1 MYSISEIARLSG
13 ISPYTLRYY
22 EKIGVLHNPARQE
35 GRKNGVRRY
44 SDQDL
49 RFIRFIH
56 GLKQTGMKL
65 EDIASFVQEGCLIA
79 DDYPETQIDETLS
92 KRIEILDDHLEQLD
106 LQMQQLEAVRSF
118 TLEKR
123 AFYVN
128 LQSQRDQEKN

>member
-22 EKIGVLHNPARQE
+22 EKIGVLPNPERQE
-35 GRKNGVRRY
+35 GRKHGVRRY
-44 SDQDL
+44 NDQDL

-65 EDIASFVQEGCLIA
+65 DDIASFVQEGCLIA

-106 LQMQQLEAVRSF
+106 LQMRQLEAVRSF

-123 AFYVN
+123 AFYIN

>member
-1 MYSISEIARLSG
+1 MYSISEIARLTG

-22 EKIGVLHNPARQE
+22 EKIGVLPDPKRQE

-44 SDQDL
+44 NDQDL

-65 EDIASFVQEGCLIA
+65 EDIASFVHEGCLLA

-92 KRIEILDDHLEQLD
+92 KRIEMLDHHLEQLD
-106 LQMQQLEAVRSF
+106 IQMQQLEAVKRF
-118 TLEKR
+118 ALEKR

-128 LQSQRDQEKN
+128 LQGQREQEKN

>member
-1 MYSISEIARLSG
+1 MYTISDIARLTG
-13 ISPYTLRYY
+13 ISAYTLRYY
-22 EKIGVLHNPARQE
+22 EKIGVLPDPTRQE
-35 GRKNGVRRY
+35 GRKNGIRRY

-65 EDIASFVQEGCLIA
+65 EEIAAFVQEGCLLA
-79 DDYPETQIDETLS
+79 DDYPVMHVDETLK
-92 KRIEILDDHLEQLD
+92 KRIEILDEHLEHLEK
-106 LQMQQLEAVRSF
+106 QMQQLEAVKNF

-128 LQSQRDQEKN
+128 LQAQRGPIK